1 MVDKTDKEVRIV
13 IKDFDIV
20 VENIEAIAI
29 QLNDTNSIL
38 KRSLQNIGD
47 ELTNLRAALDTVSE
61 MIIRK

>member
-29 QLNDTNSIL
+29 QLNGTNSIL